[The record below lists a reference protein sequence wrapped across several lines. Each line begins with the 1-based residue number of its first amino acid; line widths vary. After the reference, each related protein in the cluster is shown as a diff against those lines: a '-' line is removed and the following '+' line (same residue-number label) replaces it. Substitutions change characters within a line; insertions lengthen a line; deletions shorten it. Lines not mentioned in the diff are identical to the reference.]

1 MLQLMADFVYTP
13 CISAFTDEGE
23 AVPARYATKWY
34 ARTCQSRWASYF
46 KLDILFGERQNV
58 RSHSVLDSSVITRRS
73 ASAKDSSDQDGN
85 VNDDPG
91 QFRSLTPMTQSTLA
105 PGPPDN
111 LNAEKFT
118 SQQLDDGVLFPA

>member
-1 MLQLMADFVYTP
+1 M
-13 CISAFTDEGE
+13 I
-23 AVPARYATKWY
+23 ARRLLERFY
-34 ARTCQSRWASYF
+34 RRRRGSTC